1 MLFTLPDP
9 KTLYAAIVARSDEY
23 ECRAY
28 VCVSST
34 GIFCRL
40 NCPARNPK
48 PENCGFYETVAECIS
63 AGFRPCKRCHPLSS
77 RTESDPIITSLV
89 GALNADTSRRWG
101 EDNVAAM
108 GYDPSTVRRAFKRQ
122 FGITF
127 LEMARLSRIRDGFE
141 VLADGG
147 RVIDAQLTAGFSSDS
162 AFRSAFAKLM
172 GVPPSAFLGED
183 ALLRADWL
191 DTPLGAMIIVADKR
205 SVHLL
210 EFADRKGLPRELG
223 KLMTYAKCSI
233 GIGRFEPTDQM
244 ASELSD
250 FFAGKSAEFKT
261 RLTMHGSEFTRSVW
275 TALCDIPAGATI
287 SYGQLAKNINH
298 PTASRAVARANGAN
312 QIAIVI
318 PCHRVIG
325 ADGTLTGYGGGLWRK
340 QKLIELEN
348 SYAIK

>member
-9 KTLYAAIVARSDEY
+9 ETLYAALVARSDEY
-23 ECRAY
+23 EGRAF
-28 VCVSST
+28 VGVSST

-40 NCPARNPK
+40 NCPTRNPK

-77 RTESDPIITSLV
+77 RTEADPMITSLV
-89 GALNADTSRRWG
+89 GALTSDTSRRWG
-101 EDNVAAM
+101 EGDVAAM
-108 GYDPSTVRRAFKRQ
+108 GHDPSTVRRAFKRQ

-141 VLADGG
+141 ALGDGG
-147 RVIDAQLTAGFSSDS
+147 RVIDAQLRAGFSSDS
-162 AFRSAFAKLM
+162 AFRTAFAKLL
-172 GVPPSAFLGED
+172 GVAPSAFLGKD
-183 ALLRADWL
+183 ALLRADWV
-191 DTPLGAMIIVADKR
+191 DTPLGAMVIVADKR

-210 EFADRKGLPRELG
+210 EFADRKGLPRELE
-223 KLMTYAKCSI
+223 KLRRYAKGSI
-233 GIGRFEPTDQM
+233 GIGRFDPTDQM
-244 ASELSD
+244 VTELGN
-250 FFAGKSAEFKT
+250 FFAGKSANFKT
-261 RLTMHGSEFTRSVW
+261 PLTLHGSEFTTNVW
-275 TALCDIPAGATI
+275 NALREIPAGVTI
-287 SYGQLAKNINH
+287 SYGQLAKNIDQ

-348 SYAIK
+348 SYALE